1 MSSPEPL
8 SDEWMRARCG
18 WCHVSHPDPKYC
30 THPRVREVAAAALRW
45 AVGSVEASDEAWTDA
60 LDAVRAKA
68 DKLEGK

>member
-30 THPRVREVAAAALRW
+30 THPRVREVAAAALRYV
-45 AVGSVEASDEAWTDA
+45 AYGYAMGTDDRA
-60 LDAVRAKA
+60 EILAKA
-68 DKLEGK
+68 DELEGM